1 MDDVKD
7 DKAFTATEDAI
18 RELSR
23 LIANLKRKKRAIL
36 KRAAAAP
43 DPNNFQQRANAIIG
57 KLRELVDKREAH
69 LKEVGRLANAAF
81 SDVGLLNE
89 FLFVLDLPHD
99 HKTPEDA
106 VRALKRARVNIN
118 IYDVVSREF
127 SPLFDT
133 VELLGRSIKK
143 DGRIFPRMLAKSS
156 ALKLFLRK
164 VRHYM

>member
-1 MDDVKD
+1 
-7 DKAFTATEDAI
+7 
-18 RELSR
+18 
-23 LIANLKRKKRAIL
+23 
-36 KRAAAAP
+36 
-43 DPNNFQQRANAIIG
+43 
-57 KLRELVDKREAH
+57 
-69 LKEVGRLANAAF
+69 
-81 SDVGLLNE
+81 LLNE
-89 FLFVLDLPHD
+89 FLFVLDLPND

>member
-57 KLRELVDKREAH
+57 KLRELVDKR
-69 LKEVGRLANAAF
+69 
-81 SDVGLLNE
+81 
-89 FLFVLDLPHD
+89 
-99 HKTPEDA
+99 
-106 VRALKRARVNIN
+106 
-118 IYDVVSREF
+118 
-127 SPLFDT
+127 
-133 VELLGRSIKK
+133 
-143 DGRIFPRMLAKSS
+143 
-156 ALKLFLRK
+156 
-164 VRHYM
+164 